1 MQFNIIL
8 KKIKIKKTK
17 IKSLDI
23 LMMKSNLQNF
33 LQITN
38 VQQLQ
43 HLIQKKQK
51 DFVHTKCITNITNN
65 FLMIQKQIYIHIMLT
80 QMNISKNL
88 L

>member
-8 KKIKIKKTK
+8 KNIKIKKTK

-23 LMMKSNLQNF
+23 LMMKSNLQNSS
-33 LQITN
+33 QIIN

-51 DFVHTKCITNITNN
+51 DFKRIKIIMNITKN
-65 FLMIQKQIYIHIMLT
+65 FLMIQKQIYIHIML
-80 QMNISKNL
+80 N
-88 L
+88 